1 MMERPVIRVYDI
13 KDHKLE
19 MIGYINDTKSVIW
32 QRKWSTYGNFEIHMT
47 QPNDLLKKDRWVMLN
62 DDPNKF
68 GIIKKVVDDSDG
80 RLWNSTQDFTVYGFE
95 ASYILNKR
103 ITFPDDDANKN
114 HDGYLTWGKQAAEK
128 IMYDL
133 VDSQVINPA
142 DSKRKIEELT
152 IKTHDTPSG
161 HETAF
166 KSRFKSITTDLQ
178 TLSEY
183 SGLGFRVVPDF
194 DTGKLVFEVLHGID
208 RKQEIDNIK
217 DGVVDSSAINPNAY
231 VFSQDNKRVKKHT
244 YTHDGSAHKT
254 MAYVAGEGDGADR
267 KIVKLHDDLT
277 GLERDEV
284 LIDARDIQSSHT
296 TTKVSDGTLSSDS
309 SSETTTTSGDEQL
322 TEQQMKDRGESKLE
336 TSYRDVINY
345 EYESDVSDYRKYYDL
360 GDTTTYID
368 RKHGIRLDQ
377 QITAAEETYETGVL
391 NVSLT
396 FGYTENTV
404 STQIESNTQATLVER
419 TGISK
424 EFDKIQA
431 NFISTSEL
439 FAKHAYIMGLDV
451 DDATVKRLEADMAD
465 FKTLTAQRTSTQ
477 NLIANEASITAL
489 SAKKADI
496 DELTADKANIEALT
510 AQKADIDDLVAKKA
524 SVDYINANEASIK
537 DIVAKKADIDNI
549 SANTADINEL
559 NTNYAN
565 LQKVTANK
573 ADVDLGN
580 VTTGCAQTAL
590 VKDLEASQAAFGTA
604 LASLFTVGEIDAS
617 DIVVKN
623 ITADNITTGTLNG
636 KVIGDKS
643 VATSKLADK
652 AVTVDKLGDSAVTT
666 DKLKDASVTDAKLVS
681 LTANKI
687 TTGTLDAGKVDV
699 VNLNASNI
707 TAGTLDASK
716 AGIKNLSADSI
727 TSGTL
732 DASKVNV
739 ENLNASK
746 ITTGTL
752 SVTDAISNAQTAAN
766 NAQAAADTT
775 KTYFYNDSSGSHVRN
790 QDSTSAGTRADIKS
804 DGLHVIDQDDGK
816 ELASFTSSGA
826 QIGKDT
832 AIHSKYGSDGVEYYK
847 ASENAPF
854 LTIEPNTYDSSEN
867 YAGAGLAVAPQ
878 TFMSNGAAYISR
890 GDITFSAINEKTTT
904 GNRISEIEIAAYVE
918 EPSVGKNAYITIVS
932 SNGADKASGEKTVE
946 DTYINLVAEGIYA
959 NSFKIPRIVNGT
971 KTLNFGSTGQSYQ
984 HLFTKSEVCSLLGVD
999 SGTFDASKCTV
1010 IAENYETNGSWA
1022 VVLGTEYNGAGPWWS
1037 VLLNKSAKGSH
1048 TLSYCIIYTG

>member
-13 KDHKLE
+13 KNHKLE

-47 QPNDLLKKDRWVMLN
+47 QLNDLLKKDRWVMLN

-284 LIDARDIQSSHT
+284 LIDVRDIQSSHT

-465 FKTLTAQRTSTQ
+465 FTTLTAQRTSTQ
-477 NLIANEASITAL
+477 QLLADQ
-489 SAKKADI
+489 ADI
-496 DELTADKANIEALT
+496 HTLAADKANIEALT

-604 LASLFTVGEIDAS
+604 LASLFTAGEIDAS

-716 AGIKNLSADSI
+716 
-727 TSGTL
+727 
-732 DASKVNV
+732 VNV

-752 SVTDAISNAQTAAN
+752 SVTDAISNAQTAAS
-766 NAQAAADTT
+766 NAQSTANAAKSSAATAQSTADTT

-790 QDSTSAGTRADIKS
+790 QNSTSAGTRADIKS

-816 ELASFTSSGA
+816 ELASFTSGGA
-826 QIGKDT
+826 SIGKDSET
-832 AIHSKYGSDGVEYYK
+832 HSRYSSDGVHFYEGGKSYPFSQIKPVTYK
-847 ASENAPF
+847 NEKYSAAVFTAAPDDISTDDGLYHSGATVDVTAINGTARDNTGIGRVM
-854 LTIEPNTYDSSEN
+854 LTATTVQSADPKE
-867 YAGAGLAVAPQ
+867 
-878 TFMSNGAAYISR
+878 AYI
-890 GDITFSAINEKTTT
+890 DIFASNNNP
-904 GNRISEIEIAAYVE
+904 NR
-918 EPSVGKNAYITIVS
+918 
-932 SNGADKASGEKTVE
+932 ASGGKTVE
-946 DTYINLVAEGIYA
+946 DTYIHLVAEGVYI
-959 NSFKIPRIVNGT
+959 NGIKLPRFIQGSKVLSGFT
-971 KTLNFGSTGQSYQ
+971 GKTSTV
-984 HLFTKSEVCSLLGVD
+984 LFTLDEIKSMLGVSSLISD
-999 SGTFDASKCTV
+999 NLVIVASNGN
-1010 IAENYETNGSWA
+1010 AEANGAHVESVSLGWNTAYVLFSERTAGPIRINYLI
-1022 VVLGTEYNGAGPWWS
+1022 VYNG
-1037 VLLNKSAKGSH
+1037 
-1048 TLSYCIIYTG
+1048 